1 MAVVGLAALT
11 RPLRWSAYSQMSG
24 VHVHAG
30 PSISLSIEAV
40 AGIAAVVAG
49 PIIALV
55 GNRQYAR
62 AVSAA
67 AADPVTAVVLIEPV
81 DDANS

>member
-1 MAVVGLAALT
+1 MAVVGVAALT
-11 RPLRWSAYSQMSG
+11 RPRTWSVYSQMFG
-24 VHVHAG
+24 VHIHAG

-67 AADPVTAVVLIEPV
+67 AADPVTAVVLTEPV
-81 DDANS
+81 DHGTS